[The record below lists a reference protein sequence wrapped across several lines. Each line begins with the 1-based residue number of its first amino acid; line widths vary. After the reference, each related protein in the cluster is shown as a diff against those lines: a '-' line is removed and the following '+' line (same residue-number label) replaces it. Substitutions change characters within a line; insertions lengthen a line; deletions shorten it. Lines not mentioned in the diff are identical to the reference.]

1 MVPMADDPVTWPAHP
16 FWDWS
21 LAVYAR
27 PGVAAALLRLQDEQ
41 GLDVN
46 LLLFCI
52 WAAAAGPGGLRRDEV
67 AAARAAVASW
77 RSSLLL
83 PLRALRR
90 ACAPGRHALPAARLL
105 QVRQALQRAE
115 LDAEH
120 AAQLHI
126 AASLGR
132 TGPAAP
138 GSDPLTGAAAALRY
152 LLALESV
159 EPGPAVMDAL
169 VPVLAGCLPGVDQ
182 ATAGKALRAAV

>member
-1 MVPMADDPVTWPAHP
+1 MANAPPAWPAHP

-52 WAAAAGPGGLRRDEV
+52 WAAAAGPGGLRREEV
-67 AAARAAVASW
+67 AAARGAVARW
-77 RSSLLL
+77 RGELLL

-90 ACAPGRHALPAARLL
+90 ACTAGQHALPASQLL
-105 QVRQALQRAE
+105 RVRQALQQAE

-120 AAQLHI
+120 AAQLAI

-132 TGPAAP
+132 AGPPAP
-138 GSDPLTGAAAALRY
+138 GSDPLAGAAAALRH
-152 LLALESV
+152 LLVLESV
-159 EPGPAVMDAL
+159 QPGPAVLDAL
-169 VPVLAGCLPGVDQ
+169 APVLAGCLPGVADV
-182 ATAGKALRAAV
+182 AAGQALRAAV

>member
-1 MVPMADDPVTWPAHP
+1 MNAMSNPPPAWPAHP

-27 PGVAAALLRLQDEQ
+27 PGVAPPLLRLQDEQ

-52 WAAAAGPGGLRRDEV
+52 WAAAAGPGGLRREEV
-67 AAARAAVASW
+67 AAARGAVARW
-77 RSSLLL
+77 RSDLLV

-90 ACAPGRHALPAARLL
+90 ACTAGQHALPAPQLL
-105 QVRQALQRAE
+105 RVRQALQQAE

-120 AAQLHI
+120 AAQLQI

-132 TGPAAP
+132 AGPATP
-138 GSDPLTGAAAALRY
+138 GGDPLAGAVAALRH
-152 LLALESV
+152 LLVLESV
-159 EPGPAVMDAL
+159 DPGPAVLEAL
-169 VPVLAGCLPGVDQ
+169 APVLAGCLPEVDE
-182 ATAGKALRAAV
+182 ATARKVLRAAV